1 MNRGKIVIYSP
12 CSLLAGIITEIVGGV
27 ASRVVCCQSTEQTA
41 ATCQRVE
48 PDLVIILSIRPF
60 MNGSG
65 LIADIRQRDKRRP
78 PIYVVSW
85 QQAENVV
92 LSLLECGVDQYFTFP
107 ICMGRLRNK
116 VREELKQHYE

>member
-1 MNRGKIVIYSP
+1 M
-12 CSLLAGIITEIVGGV
+12 
-27 ASRVVCCQSTEQTA
+27 
-41 ATCQRVE
+41 
-48 PDLVIILSIRPF
+48 IILSIRPF

>member
-1 MNRGKIVIYSP
+1 
-12 CSLLAGIITEIVGGV
+12 
-27 ASRVVCCQSTEQTA
+27 
-41 ATCQRVE
+41 
-48 PDLVIILSIRPF
+48 
-60 MNGSG
+60 
-65 LIADIRQRDKRRP
+65 
-78 PIYVVSW
+78 VVSW